1 MNKFKVAVVCGAIL
15 FSSDLHSQEMPLGSL
30 PMLYNGGFAGE
41 AGEARFNTGVGI
53 RKSNFS
59 DSNLT
64 LSYLSYDQFIPK
76 VRTGIGIT
84 LVTGHMDVRDTLSL
98 EYDGINSTSV
108 ITSLSPKFSSNG
120 KYTLAPF
127 VDFKYTYSYYKLGD
141 LTSGLYLKPGWNT
154 SLRTGILLNSKKYY
168 VGFTLEGLRS
178 DTRKFN
184 DFPDMPIGSAFPGK
198 KLIESLVIQAGYTF
212 QRLPESRFSF
222 TPHVAYTYSPSHGK
236 LRSTP
241 LFVNLMFRYNKFL
254 WSLNSNG
261 LGIGFQN
268 ERFRIMLSQNFNTK
282 GNLTMRFVL
291 KK

>member
-1 MNKFKVAVVCGAIL
+1 MSKFKIAVTCGAIL
-15 FSSDLHSQEMPLGSL
+15 FSSDLYSQEIPLGSL

-41 AGEARFNTGVGI
+41 AGQARFTTGFGI

-59 DSNLT
+59 DTNLT
-64 LSYLSYDQFIPK
+64 LYYLSYDQFIPK

-84 LVTGHMDVRDTLSL
+84 LVTSHIASKDTFSL
-98 EYDGINSTSV
+98 QYDGINSTSV
-108 ITSLSPKFSSNG
+108 ITSLSPKFSFKG

-127 VDFKYTYSYYKLGD
+127 VDFKYTYSYYQLGD
-141 LTSGLYLKPGWNT
+141 LASGLYLKPGWNT

-178 DTRKFN
+178 NRGRFN
-184 DFPDMPIGSAFPGK
+184 DFPDMPVGSAFPGK
-198 KLIESLVIQAGYTF
+198 KLIESLAIQAGYTF

-222 TPHVAYTYSPSHGK
+222 TPHVAYTYSPSHER

-241 LFVNLMFRYNKFL
+241 LFINLMFRYNKVL
-254 WSLNSNG
+254 WSINSNG
-261 LGIGFQN
+261 LGIGFQS
-268 ERFRIMLSQNFNTK
+268 ERFRIMLSQNFVRQ
-282 GNLTMRFVL
+282 GNLTMRYVL